1 MSLKTLKHELDLLL
15 FGSKCS
21 DKTITRFW
29 KQLCGVKIYSD
40 VVVDVDVES
49 YTCQFSAKKTT
60 RKNAQKKQ
68 TTWKGVEPATL
79 RFVACCSNHS
89 AASIFET

>member
-49 YTCQFSAKKTT
+49 YTCQFGAKKQRERT
-60 RKNAQKKQ
+60 RKKADN
-68 TTWKGVEPATL
+68 VE
-79 RFVACCSNHS
+79 RR
-89 AASIFET
+89 